1 MTIQSNLPGL
11 TKWLNPNQ
19 AQDKS
24 SADLTGLLKA
34 KQEADQQAKQ
44 AHQGGARDE
53 FVPSTKAQQMATV
66 QRLTSGFQH
75 SQTMTMTLQTREG
88 DKVAVDFRQ
97 LYEQYASYSEM
108 KQAEQGPQ
116 GVRYFESREAMEMT
130 AFEERFAFSVE
141 GDLNEDELAA
151 IYDVFAQVDELA
163 NEFYNGN
170 IEKAFEQAVAL
181 NIDFGQLQSLDL
193 SLEKST
199 TQVVSYQQAAMS
211 QYQSVQ
217 QSDEQAA
224 DYGVDMGELPP
235 YLQAWQQAIARL
247 DEQFANARSAFDEM
261 MAGTLA
267 QRFGEQ
273 DSREGWLA
281 RVSKLDEGLANWA
294 AQAAPTNAPNDSNA
308 VDAEKV

>member
-44 AHQGGARDE
+44 AKQGGARDE
-53 FVPSTKAQQMATV
+53 FVPSAKAQQMTTA

-141 GDLNEDELAA
+141 GDLNEDELTA

-199 TQVVSYQQAAMS
+199 THAVSYQQAAMS

-281 RVSKLDEGLANWA
+281 RVSKLHEGLANWA